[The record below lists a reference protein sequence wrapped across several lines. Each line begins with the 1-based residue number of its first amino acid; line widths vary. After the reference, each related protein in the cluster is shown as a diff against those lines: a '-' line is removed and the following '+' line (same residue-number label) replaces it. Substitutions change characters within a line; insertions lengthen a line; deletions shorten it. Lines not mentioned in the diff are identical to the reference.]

1 MNMPSAVQV
10 FFTAEDLD
18 SVVSAFTAD
27 AVVKDEGNTYR
38 GRQAIREWRMA
49 ARQKYQYVAEP
60 IETIMQGDRVKV
72 RANVRGNF
80 PGSPVILGYL
90 FRLAAER
97 IDELKIGDD

>member
-1 MNMPSAVQV
+1 MDLPAAVQA

-18 SVVSAFTAD
+18 SVVSAFTPD

-60 IETIMQGDRVKV
+60 IAAIAQEDRVKV
-72 RANVRGNF
+72 RARVSGNF
-80 PGSPVILGYL
+80 PGSPVIPGYL
-90 FRLAAER
+90 FHLAAEQ
-97 IDELKIGDD
+97 IDGLEIDYD